1 MKKLLLSLAA
11 ALVLAS
17 LGFFGWK
24 AFGPEKV
31 RERITTREGTNVV
44 SEELSY
50 YLHGKKAFGKVYKPC
65 DEDGRSVESEGTRPV
80 VLFFHEP
87 LKTAFAGKKAQA
99 LAGRGIFA
107 CTFACDGNERTVRNL
122 AAKVTG
128 ERFAD
133 RDLVFLAAD
142 GFSGGAVATAALKLK
157 DKAAG
162 MILFAPSL
170 DEKTLRQ
177 LPRLPYETLSAGAD
191 AKMDEVFAY
200 LEEHGAMK

>member
-1 MKKLLLSLAA
+1 MLFAA
-11 ALVLAS
+11 EA
-17 LGFFGWK
+17 
-24 AFGPEKV
+24 
-31 RERITTREGTNVV
+31 
-44 SEELSY
+44 
-50 YLHGKKAFGKVYKPC
+50 
-65 DEDGRSVESEGTRPV
+65 
-80 VLFFHEP
+80 
-87 LKTAFAGKKAQA
+87 
-99 LAGRGIFA
+99 
-107 CTFACDGNERTVRNL
+107 VRNL
-122 AAKVTG
+122 AAKVPG

-142 GFSGGAVATAALKLK
+142 GFSGGAVAAAALKLK

-200 LEEHGAMK
+200 LEEYGAMK